1 MAQTERLTMAQ
12 AVVKYLAVQYSELDG
27 ARRRLIPAIF
37 GIFGHGNVSGLGQA
51 LEQSGGELPYYQ
63 TRNEQSMVHTAAG
76 FARAARRTQTLACTS
91 SIGPGAT
98 NMVTGAATATINRM
112 PVLLLPSDYY
122 ATRHQGPVLQQLE
135 HPAAA
140 DVSVND
146 CFRPVSRF
154 FDRVTRPEQLLT
166 ALPRAM
172 QVLTDP
178 ADTGAVTLSLPQDV
192 QAHAWDYP
200 SRFFAERTWRIE
212 RRPPAAE
219 RIAEAAALL
228 AGARR
233 PLIIAGGGVHYSA
246 AWDALHAVAT
256 TFGIPVSETH
266 AGKGALRGAAE
277 WSLGGHGVEG
287 TTASARI
294 AEEADLIIAVGTRL
308 TDFVTASQSLF
319 HNPEV
324 RFISINVCAMDAFK
338 QGAVPVLADAR
349 LALEALLEAG
359 RAAGVTGAAGAAG
372 GGGAA
377 FPGYRQEVAEAQAHW
392 EKVVRTEAYAAHPGE
407 AMSEG
412 QVIQVLNRESTGADT
427 VVAAAGGPPGN
438 ILKLWDGANG
448 SRCHIEFGFSCM
460 GYELPAG
467 LGVRM
472 AAGSE
477 GEVFVY
483 VGDGTF
489 LLNPMELVTAL
500 QERLKVTVVVI
511 DNHGFQV
518 IRRLQMGRA
527 GHAFGNELRA
537 RSGAGSGEGGGSDG
551 SGSNGSGG
559 VGGGSGGTGGGPRL
573 DGEYLPLDI
582 GKIAAGMGART
593 WHAFTP
599 DEVRAALR
607 EARAET
613 RSCVIVCEVEKHRYV
628 PGSDTWW
635 DVAPAEVSRSEVT
648 QTLRS
653 EYERDRAALQRFH
666 Y

>member
-12 AVVKYLAVQYSELDG
+12 AVVKYLTVQYSELDG
-27 ARRRLIPAIF
+27 ARRRLIPAMF
-37 GIFGHGNVSGLGQA
+37 GIFGHGNVAGLGQA
-51 LEQSGGELPYYQ
+51 LEQGGGALPYYQ

-76 FARAARRTQTLACTS
+76 FARAMRRTQTLACTS

-122 ATRHQGPVLQQLE
+122 ATRRQGPVLQQLE

-154 FDRVTRPEQLLT
+154 FDRITRPEQLLT
-166 ALPRAM
+166 ALPQAM
-172 QVLTDP
+172 RVLTDP
-178 ADTGAVTLSLPQDV
+178 AETGAVTLSLPQDV
-192 QAHAWDYP
+192 QAHAYDYP
-200 SRFFAERTWRIE
+200 GHFFAERTWRIE
-212 RRPPAAE
+212 RRPPAAD

-228 AGARR
+228 KRARR
-233 PLIIAGGGVHYSA
+233 PLLIAGGGVHYSA
-246 AWDALHAVAT
+246 AWDALRAVAA

-266 AGKGALRGAAE
+266 AGKGALRGAVE

-308 TDFVTASQSLF
+308 SDFVTASQSLF

-324 RFISINVCAMDAFK
+324 RFISINVCALDAFK
-338 QGAVPVLADAR
+338 QGAVPVVGDAR

-359 RAAGVTGAAGAAG
+359 RAAGVG
-372 GGGAA
+372 
-377 FPGYRQEVAEAQAHW
+377 FPGYRQEVAAAQADW
-392 EKVVRTEAYAAHPGE
+392 DKVVRTEAYADHPGE
-407 AMSEG
+407 VMSEG
-412 QVIQVLNRESTGADT
+412 QVIEVLNQESTGADT

-448 SRCHIEFGFSCM
+448 SRCHLEFGFSCM

-472 AAGSE
+472 AAGGE

-527 GHAFGNELRA
+527 GHAFGNEFRA
-537 RSGAGSGEGGGSDG
+537 RSAAGNGGG
-551 SGSNGSGG
+551 N
-559 VGGGSGGTGGGPRL
+559 GTGEGPRL
-573 DGEYLPLDI
+573 EGEYLPLDI
-582 GKIAAGMGART
+582 GAIAAGMGART
-593 WHAFTP
+593 WHASTP

-607 EARAET
+607 AARAET

-628 PGSDTWW
+628 PGSETWW

>member
-1 MAQTERLTMAQ
+1 MAQTQRLTGGQETERLTMGQ

-27 ARRRLIPAIF
+27 ARRRLIPAMF
-37 GIFGHGNVSGLGQA
+37 GIFGHGNVCGLGQA
-51 LEQSGGELPYYQ
+51 LEQSGGALPYYQ

-76 FARAARRTQTLACTS
+76 FARATRRTQTLACTS

-112 PVLLLPSDYY
+112 PVLLLASDYY
-122 ATRHQGPVLQQLE
+122 ATRRQGPVLQQLE
-135 HPAAA
+135 HPSAG

-154 FDRVTRPEQLLT
+154 FDRITRPEQLLT
-166 ALPRAM
+166 ALPQAM
-172 QVLTDP
+172 RVLTDP

-192 QAHAWDYP
+192 QAHAYDYP
-200 SRFFAERTWRIE
+200 RHFFAERTWRIE
-212 RRPPAAE
+212 RRPPAAD

-228 AGARR
+228 GRARR
-233 PLIIAGGGVHYSA
+233 PLIIAGGGVHYSE
-246 AWDALHAVAT
+246 AWDALAAVAT

-266 AGKGALRGAAE
+266 AGKGALRGAAQ

-287 TTASARI
+287 TAASARI

-308 TDFVTASQSLF
+308 SDFVTASQSLF
-319 HNPEV
+319 HHPGV
-324 RFISINVCAMDAFK
+324 RFIAINVCPMDAFK
-338 QGAVPVLADAR
+338 QGAVPLVGDAR

-359 RAAGVTGAAGAAG
+359 RAAG
-372 GGGAA
+372 AA
-377 FPGYRQEVAEAQAHW
+377 FPGYRQEVAAAQAEW
-392 EKVVRTEAYAAHPGE
+392 DKVVRTDAYADHPGE
-407 AMSEG
+407 VMSEG
-412 QVIQVLNRESTGADT
+412 QVIQVLNEESTGADT

-448 SRCHIEFGFSCM
+448 SRCHLEFGFSCM

-467 LGVRM
+467 IGVRM
-472 AAGSE
+472 ARGSA

-489 LLNPMELVTAL
+489 LLNPMELITAL

-518 IRRLQMGRA
+518 IRRLQMGRT
-527 GHAFGNELRA
+527 GHPFGNEFRA
-537 RSGAGSGEGGGSDG
+537 RSASA
-551 SGSNGSGG
+551 NGSGTG
-559 VGGGSGGTGGGPRL
+559 DGDGREAGGERRL
-573 DGEYLPLDI
+573 EGDYLPLDI
-582 GKIAAGMGART
+582 GRIAEGMGARA

-599 DEVRAALR
+599 GEVRGALR
-607 EARAET
+607 AARAET

-628 PGSDTWW
+628 PGSETWW

-653 EYERDRAALQRFH
+653 QYERDRAELQRFH

>member
-1 MAQTERLTMAQ
+1 MGQEAERLTVGQ
-12 AVVKYLAVQYSELDG
+12 AVVKYLAAQYSELDG
-27 ARRRLIPAIF
+27 TRRRLIPAMF
-37 GIFGHGNVSGLGQA
+37 GIFGHGNVCGLGQA
-51 LEQSGGELPYYQ
+51 LEQSGGALPYYQ

-76 FARAARRTQTLACTS
+76 FARATRRTQTLACTS

-112 PVLLLPSDYY
+112 PVLLLASDYY
-122 ATRHQGPVLQQLE
+122 ATRRQGPVLQQLE
-135 HPAAA
+135 HPSAG

-154 FDRVTRPEQLLT
+154 FDRITRPEQLLT
-166 ALPRAM
+166 ALPQAM
-172 QVLTDP
+172 RVLTDP

-192 QAHAWDYP
+192 QAHACDYP
-200 SRFFAERTWRIE
+200 RHFFAERTWRIE
-212 RRPPAAE
+212 RRPPATD
-219 RIAEAAALL
+219 RVAEAAALL
-228 AGARR
+228 KRARR
-233 PLIIAGGGVHYSA
+233 PMIIAGGGVHYSE
-246 AWDALHAVAT
+246 AWDALAAVAT

-266 AGKGALRGAAE
+266 AGKGALRGAAQ

-287 TTASARI
+287 TAASARI

-308 TDFVTASQSLF
+308 SDFVTASQSLF
-319 HNPEV
+319 RHPGV
-324 RFISINVCAMDAFK
+324 RFIAINVCAMDAFK
-338 QGAVPVLADAR
+338 QGAVPLVGDAR
-349 LALEALLEAG
+349 LTLEALLEAG
-359 RAAGVTGAAGAAG
+359 GAA
-372 GGGAA
+372 GAA
-377 FPGYRQEVAEAQAHW
+377 FPGYREEVAAAQAAW
-392 EKVVRTEAYAAHPGE
+392 DKVVRTDAYADHPGE
-407 AMSEG
+407 VMSEG
-412 QVIQVLNRESTGADT
+412 QVIQVLNEESTGADT

-448 SRCHIEFGFSCM
+448 SRCHLEFGFSCM

-467 LGVRM
+467 IGVRM
-472 AAGSE
+472 ARGRE

-489 LLNPMELVTAL
+489 LLNPMELITAL

-518 IRRLQMGRA
+518 IRRLQMGRT
-527 GHAFGNELRA
+527 GHAFGNEFRA
-537 RSGAGSGEGGGSDG
+537 RSARGDGRGPGRATEGDR
-551 SGSNGSGG
+551 
-559 VGGGSGGTGGGPRL
+559 RL
-573 DGEYLPLDI
+573 EGDYLPLDL
-582 GKIAAGMGART
+582 GRIAEGMGART

-599 DEVRAALR
+599 GEVRGALR
-607 EARAET
+607 AARAET

-628 PGSDTWW
+628 PGSYTWW

-653 EYERDRAALQRFH
+653 QYERDRAELQRFH

>member
-1 MAQTERLTMAQ
+1 MAQTQRLTGGQETERLTMGQ

-27 ARRRLIPAIF
+27 ARRRLIPAMF
-37 GIFGHGNVSGLGQA
+37 GIFGHGNVCGLGQA
-51 LEQSGGELPYYQ
+51 LEQSGGALPYYQ

-76 FARAARRTQTLACTS
+76 FARATRRTQTLACTS

-112 PVLLLPSDYY
+112 PVLLLASDYY
-122 ATRHQGPVLQQLE
+122 ATRRQGPVLQQLE
-135 HPAAA
+135 HPSAG

-154 FDRVTRPEQLLT
+154 FDRITRPEQLLT
-166 ALPRAM
+166 ALPQAM
-172 QVLTDP
+172 RVLTDP

-192 QAHAWDYP
+192 QAHAYDYP
-200 SRFFAERTWRIE
+200 RHFFAERTWRIE
-212 RRPPAAE
+212 RRPPAAD
-219 RIAEAAALL
+219 RVAEAAALL
-228 AGARR
+228 GRARR
-233 PLIIAGGGVHYSA
+233 PLIIAGGGVHYSE
-246 AWDALHAVAT
+246 AWDALAAVAT

-266 AGKGALRGAAE
+266 AGKGALRGAAQ

-287 TTASARI
+287 TAASARI

-308 TDFVTASQSLF
+308 SDFVTASQSLF
-319 HNPEV
+319 HHPGV
-324 RFISINVCAMDAFK
+324 RFIAINVCPMDAFK
-338 QGAVPVLADAR
+338 QGAVPLVGDAR

-359 RAAGVTGAAGAAG
+359 RAAG
-372 GGGAA
+372 AA
-377 FPGYRQEVAEAQAHW
+377 FPGYRQEVVAAQADW
-392 EKVVRTEAYAAHPGE
+392 DKVVRTDAYADHPGE
-407 AMSEG
+407 VMSEG
-412 QVIQVLNRESTGADT
+412 QVIQVLNEESTGADT

-448 SRCHIEFGFSCM
+448 SRCHLEFGFSCM

-467 LGVRM
+467 IGVRM
-472 AAGSE
+472 ARGSA

-489 LLNPMELVTAL
+489 LLNPMELITAL

-518 IRRLQMGRA
+518 IRRLQMGRT
-527 GHAFGNELRA
+527 GHPFGNEFRA
-537 RSGAGSGEGGGSDG
+537 RSASA
-551 SGSNGSGG
+551 NGS
-559 VGGGSGGTGGGPRL
+559 GTGGGREAGGERRL
-573 DGEYLPLDI
+573 EGEYLPLDI
-582 GKIAAGMGART
+582 GRIAEGMGARA

-599 DEVRAALR
+599 GEVRGALR
-607 EARAET
+607 AARAET

-628 PGSDTWW
+628 PGSETWW

-653 EYERDRAALQRFH
+653 QYERDRAELQRFH

>member
-1 MAQTERLTMAQ
+1 MAQTQRLTGGQETERLTMGQ

-27 ARRRLIPAIF
+27 ARRRLIPAMF
-37 GIFGHGNVSGLGQA
+37 GIFGHGNVCGLGQA
-51 LEQSGGELPYYQ
+51 LEQSGGALPYYQ

-76 FARAARRTQTLACTS
+76 FARATRRTQTLACTS

-112 PVLLLPSDYY
+112 PVLLLASDYY
-122 ATRHQGPVLQQLE
+122 ATRRQGPVLQQLE
-135 HPAAA
+135 HPSAG

-154 FDRVTRPEQLLT
+154 FDRITRPEQLLT
-166 ALPRAM
+166 ALPQAM
-172 QVLTDP
+172 RVLTDP

-192 QAHAWDYP
+192 QAHAYDYP
-200 SRFFAERTWRIE
+200 RHFFAERTWRIE
-212 RRPPAAE
+212 RRPPAAD
-219 RIAEAAALL
+219 RVAEAAALL
-228 AGARR
+228 GRARR
-233 PLIIAGGGVHYSA
+233 PLIIAGGGVHYSE
-246 AWDALHAVAT
+246 AWDALAAVAT

-266 AGKGALRGAAE
+266 AGKGALRGAAQ

-287 TTASARI
+287 TAASARI

-308 TDFVTASQSLF
+308 SDFVTASQSLF
-319 HNPEV
+319 HHPGV
-324 RFISINVCAMDAFK
+324 RFIAINVCPMDAFK
-338 QGAVPVLADAR
+338 QGAVPLVGDAR

-359 RAAGVTGAAGAAG
+359 RAAG
-372 GGGAA
+372 AA
-377 FPGYRQEVAEAQAHW
+377 FPGYRQEVAAAQAEW
-392 EKVVRTEAYAAHPGE
+392 DKVVRTDAYADHPGE
-407 AMSEG
+407 VMSEG
-412 QVIQVLNRESTGADT
+412 QVIQVLNEESTGADT

-448 SRCHIEFGFSCM
+448 SRCHLEFGFSCM

-467 LGVRM
+467 IGVRM
-472 AAGSE
+472 ARGSA

-489 LLNPMELVTAL
+489 LLNPMELITAL

-518 IRRLQMGRA
+518 IRRLQMGRT
-527 GHAFGNELRA
+527 GHPFGNEFRA
-537 RSGAGSGEGGGSDG
+537 RSASA
-551 SGSNGSGG
+551 NGSGTG
-559 VGGGSGGTGGGPRL
+559 DGDGREAGGERRL
-573 DGEYLPLDI
+573 EGDYLPLDI
-582 GKIAAGMGART
+582 GRIAEGMGARA

-599 DEVRAALR
+599 GEVRGALR
-607 EARAET
+607 AARAET

-628 PGSDTWW
+628 PGSETWW

-653 EYERDRAALQRFH
+653 QYERDRAELQRFH

>member
-12 AVVKYLAVQYSELDG
+12 AVVKYLTVQYSELDG
-27 ARRRLIPAIF
+27 ARRRLIPAMF
-37 GIFGHGNVSGLGQA
+37 GIFGHGNVAGLGQA
-51 LEQSGGELPYYQ
+51 LEQGGGALPYYQ

-76 FARAARRTQTLACTS
+76 FARAMRRTQTLACTS

-122 ATRHQGPVLQQLE
+122 ATRRQGPVLQQLE

-154 FDRVTRPEQLLT
+154 FDRIARPEQLLT
-166 ALPRAM
+166 ALPQAM
-172 QVLTDP
+172 RVLTDP
-178 ADTGAVTLSLPQDV
+178 AETGAVTLSLPQDV
-192 QAHAWDYP
+192 QAHAYDYP
-200 SRFFAERTWRIE
+200 GHFFAERIWRIE
-212 RRPPAAE
+212 RRPPAAD

-228 AGARR
+228 GRARR
-233 PLIIAGGGVHYSA
+233 PLLIAGGGVHYSA
-246 AWDALHAVAT
+246 AWDALRAVAA

-266 AGKGALRGAAE
+266 AGKGALRGAAQ

-308 TDFVTASQSLF
+308 SDFVTASQSLF

-324 RFISINVCAMDAFK
+324 RFISINVCALDAFK
-338 QGAVPVLADAR
+338 QGAVPVVGDAR

-359 RAAGVTGAAGAAG
+359 RAAGVG
-372 GGGAA
+372 
-377 FPGYRQEVAEAQAHW
+377 FPGYRREVAAAQAEW
-392 EKVVRTEAYAAHPGE
+392 DQVVRTEAYADHPGE
-407 AMSEG
+407 VMSEG
-412 QVIQVLNRESTGADT
+412 QVIEVLNQESTGADT

-448 SRCHIEFGFSCM
+448 SRCHLEFGFSCM

-472 AAGSE
+472 AAGGE

-527 GHAFGNELRA
+527 GHAFGNEFRA
-537 RSGAGSGEGGGSDG
+537 RSAAGNGGG
-551 SGSNGSGG
+551 N
-559 VGGGSGGTGGGPRL
+559 GTGEGPRL
-573 DGEYLPLDI
+573 EGEYLPLDI
-582 GKIAAGMGART
+582 GAIAAGMGART
-593 WHAFTP
+593 WHASTP

-607 EARAET
+607 AARAET

-628 PGSDTWW
+628 PGSETWW

>member
-1 MAQTERLTMAQ
+1 MAQTQRLTNGQATERLTMGQ

-27 ARRRLIPAIF
+27 SRRRLIPAIF
-37 GIFGHGNVSGLGQA
+37 GIFGHGNVCGLGQA

-76 FARAARRTQTLACTS
+76 FARAMRRTQTLACTS

-112 PVLLLPSDYY
+112 PVLLLASDYY

-135 HPAAA
+135 HPSAA

-146 CFRPVSRF
+146 CLRPVSRF
-154 FDRVTRPEQLLT
+154 FDRITRPEQLLT
-166 ALPRAM
+166 ALPQAM
-172 QVLTDP
+172 RVLTDP
-178 ADTGAVTLSLPQDV
+178 AETGTVTLALPQDV
-192 QAHAWDYP
+192 QAHAYDYP
-200 SRFFAERTWRIE
+200 SSFFAERTWRIE

-219 RIAEAAALL
+219 RVAEAVALL
-228 AGARR
+228 KGARR

-266 AGKGALRGAAE
+266 AGKGALRGAAA
-277 WSLGGHGVEG
+277 WSLGGHGIEG
-287 TTASARI
+287 TSAAARL
-294 AEEADLIIAVGTRL
+294 AEEADLIVAVGTRL
-308 TDFVTASQSLF
+308 SDFATASQSLF
-319 HNPEV
+319 QHPEV
-324 RFISINVCAMDAFK
+324 RFIGINACAMDAFK
-338 QGAVPVLADAR
+338 QGAVPLVADAR

-359 RAAGVTGAAGAAG
+359 RAAGV
-372 GGGAA
+372 A
-377 FPGYRQEVAEAQAHW
+377 FPGYREEVTAAQANW
-392 EKVVRTEAYAAHPGE
+392 DKVVRSDAYAAHPGE
-407 AMSEG
+407 VMSEG
-412 QVIQVLNRESTGADT
+412 QVIQVLNQESTGADT

-438 ILKLWDGANG
+438 ILKLWDIGNG
-448 SRCHIEFGFSCM
+448 SRCHLEFGFSCM

-467 LGVRM
+467 IGVRM
-472 AAGSE
+472 ACGSE
-477 GEVFVY
+477 GEVYVY

-489 LLNPMELVTAL
+489 LLNPMELITAL

-518 IRRLQMGRA
+518 IRRLQMWRS
-527 GHAFGNELRA
+527 GHAFGNEFRA
-537 RSGAGSGEGGGSDG
+537 RSATGGSRGATDG
-551 SGSNGSGG
+551 A
-559 VGGGSGGTGGGPRL
+559 PRL
-573 DGEYLPLDI
+573 EGEYLALDV

-599 DEVRAALR
+599 GEVRTALR

-628 PGSDTWW
+628 PGAETWW

-653 EYERDRAALQRFH
+653 EYERDRAEMQRFH

>member
-1 MAQTERLTMAQ
+1 MATERLTMAQ
-12 AVVKYLAVQYSELDG
+12 ALVKFLAVQYSEFDG
-27 ARRRLIPAIF
+27 ERRRLIPAIF
-37 GIFGHGNVSGLGQA
+37 GIFGHGNVCGLGQA
-51 LEQSGGELPYYQ
+51 LEQGGVDLPYHQ

-76 FARAARRTQTLACTS
+76 FARATLRTQTLACTS

-112 PVLLLPSDYY
+112 PVLLLASDYY

-135 HPAAA
+135 HPLAA

-154 FDRVTRPEQLLT
+154 FDRINRPEQLLT
-166 ALPRAM
+166 ALPQAM
-172 QVLTDP
+172 RVLTDP
-178 ADTGAVTLSLPQDV
+178 AETGAVTLSLPQDV

-200 SRFFAERTWRIE
+200 SHFFAERTWRIE

-219 RIAEAAALL
+219 RIAEAVALL
-228 AGARR
+228 QAAKR

-246 AWDALHAVAT
+246 AWDALREVAT
-256 TFGIPVSETH
+256 GFGVPVSETH
-266 AGKGALRGAAE
+266 AGKGALRGASE

-287 TTASARI
+287 TSAAARI
-294 AEEADLIIAVGTRL
+294 AEEADLVIAVGTRMS
-308 TDFVTASQSLF
+308 DFATASQSLF
-319 HNPEV
+319 HDPEV
-324 RFISINVCAMDAFK
+324 RFIAINVCAMDAFK
-338 QGAVPVLADAR
+338 QGALPVVADAR
-349 LALEALLEAG
+349 LALEALL
-359 RAAGVTGAAGAAG
+359 AAGQSAGV
-372 GGGAA
+372 A
-377 FPGYRQEVAEAQAHW
+377 FPGYRKAVAEAQQDW
-392 EKVVRTEAYAAHPGE
+392 QKIVRTDAYGVHPGE
-407 AMSEG
+407 VMSEG
-412 QVIQVLNRESTGADT
+412 QVIEVLNEESQGADT
-427 VVAAAGGPPGN
+427 VVAAAGAPPGN
-438 ILKLWDGANG
+438 ILKLWDGGNG

-472 AAGSE
+472 AAGGPGSA

-483 VGDGTF
+483 IGDGTF
-489 LLNPMELVTAL
+489 LLNPMELITAL

-518 IRRLQMGRA
+518 IRRLQMWRT
-527 GHAFGNELRA
+527 GHAFGNEFRA
-537 RSGAGSGEGGGSDG
+537 RGGDEDGGSAAD
-551 SGSNGSGG
+551 
-559 VGGGSGGTGGGPRL
+559 GGPRL
-573 DGEYLPLDI
+573 EGDYLPLDI
-582 GKIAAGMGART
+582 ATIARGMGARA
-593 WHAFTP
+593 WNAATP
-599 DEVRAALR
+599 DQVRSALR

-628 PGSDTWW
+628 PGADTWW

-653 EYERDRAALQRFH
+653 EYERDRAQLQRFH

>member
-1 MAQTERLTMAQ
+1 MATERLTMAQ
-12 AVVKYLAVQYSELDG
+12 ALVKFLAVQYSEFDG
-27 ARRRLIPAIF
+27 ERRRLIPAIF
-37 GIFGHGNVSGLGQA
+37 GIFGHGNVCGLGQA
-51 LEQSGGELPYYQ
+51 LEQGGADLPYLQ

-76 FARAARRTQTLACTS
+76 FARATLRTQTLACTS

-112 PVLLLPSDYY
+112 PVLLLASDYY

-135 HPAAA
+135 HPLAA

-154 FDRVTRPEQLLT
+154 FDRINRPEQLLT
-166 ALPRAM
+166 ALPQAM
-172 QVLTDP
+172 RVLTDP
-178 ADTGAVTLSLPQDV
+178 AETGAVTLSLPQDV

-200 SRFFAERTWRIE
+200 SHFFAERTWRIE

-219 RIAEAAALL
+219 RIAEAVALL
-228 AGARR
+228 QAAKR

-246 AWDALHAVAT
+246 AWDALREVAT
-256 TFGIPVSETH
+256 GFGVPVSETH
-266 AGKGALRGAAE
+266 AGKGALRGASE

-287 TTASARI
+287 TSAAARI
-294 AEEADLIIAVGTRL
+294 AEEADLVIAVGTRMS
-308 TDFVTASQSLF
+308 DFATASQSLF
-319 HNPEV
+319 HDPEV
-324 RFISINVCAMDAFK
+324 RFIAINVCAMDAFK
-338 QGAVPVLADAR
+338 QGALPVVADAR
-349 LALEALLEAG
+349 LALEALL
-359 RAAGVTGAAGAAG
+359 AAGQSAGV
-372 GGGAA
+372 A
-377 FPGYRQEVAEAQAHW
+377 FPGYRKAVAEAQQDW
-392 EKVVRTEAYAAHPGE
+392 QKIVRTDAYGVHPGE
-407 AMSEG
+407 VMSEG
-412 QVIQVLNRESTGADT
+412 QVIEVLNEESQGADT
-427 VVAAAGGPPGN
+427 VVAAAGAPPGN
-438 ILKLWDGANG
+438 ILKLWDGGNG

-472 AAGSE
+472 AAGGPGSA

-483 VGDGTF
+483 IGDGTF
-489 LLNPMELVTAL
+489 LLNPMELITAL

-518 IRRLQMGRA
+518 IRRLQMWRT
-527 GHAFGNELRA
+527 GHAFGNEFRA
-537 RSGAGSGEGGGSDG
+537 RGGDEDGGSAAD
-551 SGSNGSGG
+551 
-559 VGGGSGGTGGGPRL
+559 GGPRL
-573 DGEYLPLDI
+573 EGDYLPLDI
-582 GKIAAGMGART
+582 ATIARGMGARA
-593 WHAFTP
+593 WNAATP
-599 DEVRAALR
+599 DQVRSALR

-628 PGSDTWW
+628 PGADTWW

-653 EYERDRAALQRFH
+653 EYERDRAELQRFH